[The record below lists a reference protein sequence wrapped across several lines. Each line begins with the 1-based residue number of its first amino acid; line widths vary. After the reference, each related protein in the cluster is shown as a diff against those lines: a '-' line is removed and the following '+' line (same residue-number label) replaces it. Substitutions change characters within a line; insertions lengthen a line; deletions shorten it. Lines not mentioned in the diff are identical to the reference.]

1 MSPLHTGLF
10 LIGNIIPY
18 CYKSHQEM
26 SHLLWTKEKLIPM
39 CNTHCVYGDQHKY
52 LGITISLNHQK
63 LLPTSLYRQKLLP
76 ISLYRQKLLPTSK
89 NMKIWSLEIRSCY
102 LTLNA
107 KVSEIFLF
115 QVITKI
121 LKEEQRDTFDQG

>member
-1 MSPLHTGLF
+1 MVSEMINVFVLCLHTGLF

-26 SHLLWTKEKLIPM
+26 SHLLWTNEKLIPM

-63 LLPTSLYRQKLLP
+63 LLPTSF
-76 ISLYRQKLLPTSK
+76 YRQKLLPTSK

-102 LTLNA
+102 LTLNV